1 MEYKILD
8 KKQVK
13 QLLARLEKQFNIKL
27 NLDYIFLKNNKGK
40 IFIINKKFS
49 KLDINKLKINKVG
62 LYFAK
67 EEKGG
72 LRLSIEGSLL
82 LKNSKNTLELNEK
95 QMYDY
100 MKGLE
105 LAIKE
110 KDGNYILKHKDI
122 FLGSIPDFDIASLAD
137 SSAAF
142 AKCAASC
149 STQLGLGYEQ
159 VYSTYPLEI
168 NFPFKSNNPVLAP
181 VVPTSIPAK
190 NLSSIFYLT

>member
-122 FLGSIPDFDIASLAD
+122 FLGSSKIKNNTLLNYIP
-137 SSAAF
+137 
-142 AKCAASC
+142 
-149 STQLGLGYEQ
+149 
-159 VYSTYPLEI
+159 
-168 NFPFKSNNPVLAP
+168 KSRRIRL
-181 VVPTSIPAK
+181 
-190 NLSSIFYLT
+190 